1 MLAGFGLVRA
11 VLAIFRLHPI
21 RAAGVLL
28 EQFVGYF
35 FLFLILLV
43 IFRFQYGRPFWQSLG
58 WKPFRTPPIL
68 LVAGGWL
75 TAVAVLGIGVLIR
88 TPNTDNALAELMQDR
103 ISILLVGAFGV
114 TLGPLAEELAFR
126 GFAQPL
132 LVKSFGAAAGILLAS
147 LPFGVLHFAQ
157 YGNSWR
163 HVLLITAAGSA
174 FGWMRHWTGSTK
186 AATLMHSAY
195 NAFFFVSLWHS
206 KQPS

>member
-1 MLAGFGLVRA
+1 MM
-11 VLAIFRLHPI
+11 
-21 RAAGVLL
+21 

-35 FLFLILLV
+35 FLFLILVV
-43 IFRFQYGRPFWQSLG
+43 IFRFQYGRPFWESLG

-75 TAVAVLGIGVLIR
+75 TALAVLGIGVLIR
-88 TPNTDNALAELMQDR
+88 TPSTENALAELMQDR
-103 ISILLVGAFGV
+103 ISILIVGAFGI

-126 GFAQPL
+126 GFVQPL
-132 LVKSFGAAAGILLAS
+132 LVKSFGAATGIVLSS

-174 FGWMRHWTGSTK
+174 FGLMRHQTGSTK

-195 NAFFFVSLWHS
+195 NAFFFASLWHS